1 MRDLLVT
8 LTIVGSLPFILA
20 RPHFGVLMW
29 IWVSVMNPHRLTW
42 GFAYDFPF
50 GQLIAVATL
59 FGLLFRARA
68 IRIPWSAPTVL
79 LMLFVL
85 WMNFTTLFALAPQ
98 EAHTQWVKVMKIM
111 FMTFIMLI
119 AIDEQRQIKWLV
131 WTLVL
136 SLAFYGV
143 KGGVFTLLGGGA
155 DRVFGPP
162 GSDIE
167 DNNDLALALLMTIP
181 LLWYV
186 RSGFTKRWI
195 RLGFLGTIGLCALAA
210 LGTYSRGAL
219 ITASC
224 MTAFVLLKSK
234 SKIRFALLLLILM
247 PLALGFMPE
256 QWLERMGTITAY
268 GDDKS
273 SLGRLNAWHMT
284 FNLALDRPFVGGGF
298 QLYQPHVY
306 ERYAPDP
313 TMVLAAHSI
322 YFSAMGEHGFIGFA
336 LFLLLILASWRT
348 ATWIMRRS
356 DGQADLRWAAD
367 LAMVIQVSLVGYM
380 VGGAFLSMLYFD
392 LPYYL
397 VGVLVLVRK
406 LVEKAQAKLHVVA
419 TVLPSDESQQRSA

>member
-1 MRDLLVT
+1 MRDLLVA
-8 LTIVGSLPFILA
+8 LTIFGSLPFILV
-20 RPHFGVLMW
+20 RPDFGVLMW
-29 IWVSVMNPHRLTW
+29 ILISVMNPHRLTW
-42 GFAYDFPF
+42 SFAYDFPF

-59 FGLLFRARA
+59 IGLFFRGRA
-68 IRIPWSAPTVL
+68 IRIPWSAPTVV

-85 WMNFTTLFALAPQ
+85 WMNFTTLFALAPE
-98 EAHTQWVKVMKIM
+98 EAHAQWVKVMKIM
-111 FMTFIMLI
+111 FMTFIVMI
-119 AIDEQRQIKWLV
+119 AIEERRQIKWVV

-136 SLAFYGV
+136 SLGFYGV

-155 DRVFGPP
+155 DRVFGPS

-167 DNNDLALALLMTIP
+167 DNNDLALGLLMTIP

-186 RSGFTKRWI
+186 SSGFTKRWL
-195 RLGFLGTIGLCALAA
+195 RWGFLGTIALCALAA

-234 SKIRFALLLLILM
+234 SKIRFALLVLILM

-256 QWLERMGTITAY
+256 KWFERMGTIATYEA
-268 GDDKS
+268 DKS
-273 SLGRLNAWHMT
+273 SLGRLNAWRMT
-284 FNLALDRPFVGGGF
+284 FNLAQDRPFVGGGF
-298 QLYQPHVY
+298 QIYQPHIY

-322 YFSAMGEHGFIGFA
+322 YFSAMGEHGFVGFG
-336 LFLLLILASWRT
+336 LFLLFILTSWRT
-348 ATWIMRRS
+348 ATWIVRRS
-356 DGQADLRWAAD
+356 NGQADLRWAAD
-367 LAMVIQVSLVGYM
+367 LAMAIQVSLLGYI

-397 VGVLVLVRK
+397 IAVLVLVREQ
-406 LVEKAQAKLHVVA
+406 VEKALANA
-419 TVLPSDESQQRSA
+419 G